1 MYFSTFAALTCTFTS
16 VFSQGLSSTSLEKH
30 VDSLALDFSFKPVK
44 EAYWT
49 GLPHHRRTPF
59 AVSPDG
65 KSAFLAYLDSNETD
79 VHVQQVD
86 PESFTAVG
94 SAVTIEGAKEAG
106 GLVAHDDGFALLT
119 NEALPSG
126 TANAPPDSTPVAVL
140 YRYTDGIQT
149 WKTFLGGPDVDSSLG
164 SLASPDL
171 NGDLVYSSEAGL
183 YGAYFVATAYSGSA
197 EGHFGDS
204 IQYVK
209 TDGTLTTISGATSSW
224 GCSHN
229 TGIAFEA
236 ADEAPFASLCA
247 EDQGEIWLN
256 TRGQGMGGVK
266 VANENTTN
274 GGSGEPMG
282 GMSGSY
288 SNMVRLVDS
297 DAYVFAWV
305 SRGAVDLTENEWL
318 GGGNT
323 QCSNRTNNRNVAIA
337 QFSDKNTLDGEEATS
352 EIGAADGDS
361 QVNWITQGAADA
373 SNAHVAAFDG
383 ESVVVT
389 WEEIEDPYCPVIA
402 MGCQGEFTGTRF
414 QLVTR
419 GVKVG
424 EPLVETDVYVAGD
437 MVTLA
442 DGRVCWPYVSMTW
455 DLSQPVAYGGSSAT
469 ADKIS
474 FACISNGAG
483 SGNGVAS
490 SASAVAGTSTVASTS
505 TAAPSTT
512 FLTSVRPTDSAAAP
526 TSSAVEAL
534 PASPSD
540 TTVVVDPVSSAPQV
554 DTATVIATPAPAPSS
569 SASPGKDKGGK
580 PSCRGRRPAG
590 V

>member
-1 MYFSTFAALTCTFTS
+1 MHLHSFIALACAFTP
-16 VFSQGLSSTSLEKH
+16 VLSQGFNSTSLEKH

-49 GLPHHRRTPF
+49 NLPHHRRTPF

-65 KSAFLAYLDSNETD
+65 KSAFLAYLDSSETD

-86 PESFTAVG
+86 PETFAAVG
-94 SAVTIEGAKEAG
+94 SAVTIEGGKEAG

-126 TANAPPDSTPVAVL
+126 TTDAPPDSTPVPVL
-140 YRYTDGIQT
+140 YRYTDGTQT
-149 WKTFLGGPDVDSSLG
+149 WKTFLGGPDVDSSVG
-164 SLASPDL
+164 DLASPDL
-171 NGDLVYSSEAGL
+171 NGDLVYSSQAGL
-183 YGAYFVATAYSGSA
+183 YGAYFVVTAYSGDA
-197 EGHFGDS
+197 EGHYGDS
-204 IQYVK
+204 VQYVK

-256 TRGQGMGGVK
+256 TASQGMSGVK
-266 VANENTTN
+266 VSNENTTN

-297 DAYVFAWV
+297 DSYVFAWV
-305 SRGAVDLTENEWL
+305 SRGAVDLTANEWL

-337 QFSDKNTLDGEEATS
+337 QFTDKNTLNGEEATS

-361 QVNWITQGAADA
+361 QVNWITQGTNDA
-373 SNAHVAAFDG
+373 SNAHVAAFDS

-389 WEEIEDPYCPVIA
+389 WEEIKDPYCPVIA

-414 QLVTR
+414 QLVT
-419 GVKVG
+419 GGATVG

-437 MVTLA
+437 MITLA
-442 DGRVCWPYVSMTW
+442 NGKVCWPYVNMTW
-455 DLSQPVAYGGSSAT
+455 DLSQPVAYGGSSET
-469 ADKIS
+469 TEKIS
-474 FACISNGAG
+474 FACISNGDG
-483 SGNGVAS
+483 SGNGTTS
-490 SASAVAGTSTVASTS
+490 STSAAEAVAATSTT
-505 TAAPSTT
+505 APSTT
-512 FLTSVRPTDSAAAP
+512 LLTSVRSTESSTAA
-526 TSSAVEAL
+526 TSSAVETL
-534 PASPSD
+534 SASPSS
-540 TTVVVDPVSSAPQV
+540 TTVVAEPVGSTSQV
-554 DTATVIATPAPAPSS
+554 VTATVVATPASTASS
-569 SASPGKDKGGK
+569 SESPGKGMGGK

-590 V
+590 A

>member
-1 MYFSTFAALTCTFTS
+1 MYFHTFAALTCAFTS
-16 VFSQGLSSTSLEKH
+16 VLSQGLGSTSLEKH

-49 GLPHHRRTPF
+49 NLPHHRRTPF

-65 KSAFLAYLDSNETD
+65 KSAFLAYLDSSETD

-86 PESFTAVG
+86 PDTFVAVG

-140 YRYTDGIQT
+140 YRYTDGTQT
-149 WKTFLGGPDVDSSLG
+149 WKTFLAGPDVDSSVG

-183 YGAYFVATAYSGSA
+183 YGAYFVVTAYSGDA
-197 EGHFGDS
+197 EGHYGDS
-204 IQYVK
+204 VQYVK

-256 TRGQGMGGVK
+256 TAGQGMGGVK
-266 VANENTTN
+266 VSNENTTN

-288 SNMVRLVDS
+288 SNVVRLVDS
-297 DAYVFAWV
+297 DSYVFAWV

-337 QFSDKNTLDGEEATS
+337 QFSDKNTLDGEEATF

-361 QVNWITQGAADA
+361 QVNWITQGTADA

-389 WEEIEDPYCPVIA
+389 WEEIKNPYCPVIA

-419 GVKVG
+419 GAKVG

-442 DGRVCWPYVSMTW
+442 DGKVCWPYVNMTW
-455 DLSQPVAYGGSSAT
+455 DLSQPVAYGGSSET
-469 ADKIS
+469 TNKIS
-474 FACISNGAG
+474 FACISNGGG
-483 SGNGVAS
+483 SGNGS
-490 SASAVAGTSTVASTS
+490 TSAVEAVAATS

-512 FLTSVRPTDSAAAP
+512 LLTSVRPTDSTATP
-526 TSSAVEAL
+526 ISSDVMTL
-534 PASPSD
+534 TASPSN
-540 TTVVVDPVSSAPQV
+540 TTVVVDPVDSTSQV
-554 DTATVIATPAPAPSS
+554 ITATVIATSAPTPSS
-569 SASPGKDKGGK
+569 SASPGKDRGGK
-580 PSCRGRRPAG
+580 PSCRGRRPAR